1 MFSKNVINHRNKKL
15 TKKPVADGGGPEVVG
30 GAGEGSGAPEEV
42 FYISQD
48 ENMSKDVDDPIISDD
63 KDHLDLHMFKCH
75 RI

>member
-1 MFSKNVINHRNKKL
+1 MVVALKL
-15 TKKPVADGGGPEVVG
+15 LVVPVKAVVHLRKF
-30 GAGEGSGAPEEV
+30 